1 VGPVAALR
9 VLMAASGVGSGSDAT
24 GAGDVNVAMILSSAA
39 YLTTAV
45 PR

>member
-1 VGPVAALR
+1 MGPVAAVR
-9 VLMAASGVGSGSDAT
+9 VLLTASGVGSGSDAT
-24 GAGDVNVAMILSSAA
+24 GAGGVSVAMILSSVA